1 MVLIFIN
8 DIPANLE
15 CKVKV
20 FADDIS
26 LFSLVHDP
34 NENSA
39 NLAETRWVGRL
50 LCGHIKGR
58 YHPILN
64 LLSKLSRFTFS
75 GKINPMDTSPVCF
88 NNLAVASSET
98 NKHLGLFFDVRLAYN
113 RYIEETILTANKGI

>member
-15 CKVKV
+15 CNVKV
-20 FADDIS
+20 FNDDIS

-39 NLAETRWVGRL
+39 KLGRDLLGGQIAGWAYQWKMSSNLEPSEQVVKV
-50 LCGHIKGR
+50 H
-58 YHPILN
+58 
-64 LLSKLSRFTFS
+64 FS

-88 NNLAVASSET
+88 NNLAVASSEAH
-98 NKHLGLFFDVRLAYN
+98 KHLGLFFDKRLAYN
-113 RYIEETILTANKGI
+113 CHIEETILTANKGI

>member
-39 NLAETRWVGRL
+39 KLGRDSLGGQIAVWAYQGKVSSNLE
-50 LCGHIKGR
+50 
-58 YHPILN
+58 P
-64 LLSKLSRFTFS
+64 
-75 GKINPMDTSPVCF
+75 
-88 NNLAVASSET
+88 SEQVV
-98 NKHLGLFFDVRLAYN
+98 KVHFFW
-113 RYIEETILTANKGI
+113 